1 MVLKSRTARFL
12 PALCLVVFV
21 SMQYSKWS
29 SSSSEDLEAAYRAA
43 HSTSSAESPAP
54 PPASAGAG
62 SGADAGA
69 AQPAGAG
76 AELLSAQ
83 AKTQQLLDDLARQ
96 VGGQGATADAAAAAA
111 AATAAA
117 AAAVAADVGAGAL
130 SDVEAAYRAAHST
143 GSSSPSLPPL
153 SPAPPLAPPQPLGS
167 DGTADCDGH
176 AVVRGLKP
184 LIIMATTM
192 GHAKDNDFKR
202 KIQRN
207 VLRGFMAQTPLDS
220 VHPLVFTDQPALAA
234 EVRQETAKVHG
245 DGLETVASEFEKAH
259 GFPTLRGMMKQAE
272 AAAIKVGAPFY
283 GYANGDILFTED
295 LVMSLRLLREGIDD
309 GFFRG
314 GKAEPS
320 TPSKVLAKRHP
331 LLQQGMMI
339 IGRRT
344 NFPFSGAKT
353 GIFEPFIHKNEHF
366 AKTGSGQT

>member
-111 AATAAA
+111 AA

-153 SPAPPLAPPQPLGS
+153 SPPPPLAPPQPLGS

-344 NFPFSGAKT
+344 NFPFSGAKN
-353 GIFEPFIHKNEHF
+353 GIFEPFIYKNEHF